1 MLAALIFP
9 HQLFEHH
16 PALKNAEAC
25 VLIEDPLFFRQYRFH
40 AQKLLLHRASMQH
53 YAGHLRLQGFRVFT
67 IASSEFLRHEDA
79 GKILRSF
86 GITRAQFTQLN
97 DDWLEQRWRSSL
109 ENYSIPTTELPDP
122 HFLTPN
128 VVFDEMADR
137 RKWFFTD
144 FYMAQRKRLNL
155 LLESGNR
162 PTGGKWSFDV
172 DNRSRLPKNIALPEV
187 HWPDS
192 KQFPQDSS
200 LTAENSVYVMGQF
213 PERQGSLQPFRYPV
227 THEQARHCL
236 QDFLD
241 HRFADFG
248 VYEDAISSRDAVLFH
263 SMLTP
268 ALNTGLLS
276 PKEVVDAALERSG
289 DVPMNSLEG
298 FIRQIIG
305 WREYMRGVYYRFGR
319 SQRCSNFWDHQARLP
334 ASFYDGSTGIEP
346 VDTVIRRV
354 LSTGYCHHIERLM
367 ILGNLMLL
375 CEIHPDDVYQWFMEL
390 FIDAYDWVMVPNVYG
405 MSQFADGGRITTKP
419 YISGSSYVLRMSN
432 FRRGDWC
439 PIWDALYWRFID
451 RHRDFF
457 AGNPRMSVMV
467 RQLDKMGAK
476 LHEHHKVADRF
487 LDSLHGR
494 TKS

>member
-1 MLAALIFP
+1 MLTALIFP
-9 HQLFEHH
+9 HQLFEDH
-16 PALKNAEAC
+16 PALENAEAC
-25 VLIEDPLFFRQYRFH
+25 VLVEDPLFFRQYRFH

-53 YAGHLRLQGFRVFT
+53 YAGQLRLQGRRVFT
-67 IASSEFLRHEDA
+67 MASGEFLRHDDA
-79 GKILRSF
+79 GRMLKSF
-86 GITRAQFTQLN
+86 GVTRVQLTQLN

-109 ENYSIPTTELPDP
+109 AVHQIPCHQLPDP
-122 HFLTPN
+122 HFLTPDAI
-128 VVFDEMADR
+128 FDQMADR

-144 FYMAQRKRLNL
+144 FYVAQRKRLGI
-155 LLESGNR
+155 LLESGER
-162 PTGGKWSFDV
+162 PAGGKWSFDV
-172 DNRSRLPKNIALPEV
+172 DNRKKLPKDVQIPV
-187 HWPDS
+187 VQWPDAKRFPS
-192 KQFPQDSS
+192 DTPVLSESTSYVVSQFPDR
-200 LTAENSVYVMGQF
+200 LGQL
-213 PERQGSLQPFRYPV
+213 SPFLYPM

-236 QDFLD
+236 KDFLD
-241 HRFADFG
+241 HRFSDFG
-248 VYEDAISSRDAVLFH
+248 IYEDAISSRDAVLFH
-263 SMLTP
+263 SLLTP
-268 ALNTGLLS
+268 ALNAGLLS
-276 PKEVVDAALERSG
+276 PKEVVDAALERMD

-319 SQRCSNFWDHQARLP
+319 RQRCSNFWNHKARLP
-334 ASFYDGSTGIEP
+334 SCFYDGTTGIEP

-354 LSTGYCHHIERLM
+354 LKTGYCHHIERLM
-367 ILGNLMLL
+367 ILGNFMLL

-457 AGNPRMSVMV
+457 AGNPRMAVMV
-467 RQLDKMGAK
+467 KQLDSMGTK
-476 LHEHHKVADRF
+476 LQQHHRTAEEF
-487 LDSLHGR
+487 LNALHG
-494 TKS
+494 